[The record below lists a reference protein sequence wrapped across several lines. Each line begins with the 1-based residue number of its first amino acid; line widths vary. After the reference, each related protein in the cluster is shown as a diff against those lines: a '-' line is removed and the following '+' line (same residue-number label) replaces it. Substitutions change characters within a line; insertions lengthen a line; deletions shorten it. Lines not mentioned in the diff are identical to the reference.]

1 MQVSRKTIMETEEF
15 KVGDQITIN
24 LKEIGELTLT
34 AQKVTEEGTYFMF
47 DRAVANRCM
56 NSDRTNKG
64 GFNASDLC
72 KWLKSDF
79 LELFPDELK
88 SHIKDISIP
97 TYGQMFGH
105 DNEFYEKFEPDNDE
119 QFELMKDKKNRSFLD
134 LNDYW
139 CWCWLQNATKK
150 EVSAHYFAYVLSGG
164 YADCSSADADCGV
177 LPVILLS

>member
-1 MQVSRKTIMETEEF
+1 
-15 KVGDQITIN
+15 
-24 LKEIGELTLT
+24 
-34 AQKVTEEGTYFMF
+34 
-47 DRAVANRCM
+47 M

-119 QFELMKDKKNRSFLD
+119 QQFELMKDKKNRSFLD

-150 EVSAHYFAYVLSGG
+150 EVSADYFARVCRHG
-164 YADCSSADADCGV
+164 SASCRNAGRDFGRVV

>member
-34 AQKVTEEGTYFMF
+34 AQKITEEGTYFMF

-64 GFNASDLC
+64 GFKASDLC

-88 SHIKDISIP
+88 SRIKDISVP
-97 TYGQMFGH
+97 SYGQMFGH
-105 DNEFYEKFEPDNDE
+105 DDEFYKNFETDNDE
-119 QFELMKDKKNRSFLD
+119 QFELMKERKNRIFFD
-134 LNDYW
+134 LEDRF
-139 CWCWLQNATKK
+139 CWCWLQNPTKK
-150 EVSAHYFAYVLSGG
+150 EVSSDCFARVGYDGG
-164 YADCSSADADCGV
+164 AYYGNAGYGDGV
-177 LPVILLS
+177 LPVILLR